1 MSANR
6 DALFEWVAGQHARWL
21 DLYLAGQ
28 VFGGRPG
35 DAPLELLNATFDGT
49 TARLYFDDGEMLTV
63 EQPSG
68 FIIADGRLTVPVAAE
83 VRFGWS
89 FGLERTRDNWSEL
102 VYTLS
107 NEEVSVTSSGP
118 AANWNAATRFPLA
131 KQSMVR
137 LA

>member
-1 MSANR
+1 AANR
-6 DALFEWVAGQHARWL
+6 DALFEWVARQEARWL

-49 TARLYFDDGEMLTV
+49 TARLYFNDGEMLVV

-68 FIIADGRLTVPVAAE
+68 FLTADGRLTVPVAAE

-102 VYTLS
+102 VYTLT
-107 NEEVSVTSSGP
+107 NDEVSVASTGS
-118 AANWNAATRFPLA
+118 AARWNAATRFPLGR
-131 KQSMVR
+131 QSMVR